1 MNKGS
6 PDAAAQS
13 IPPGKS
19 VQPPADAETI
29 PVLSPSPLAPDE
41 LAREQ
46 ALAQTLVEEKDSESR
61 TRMFSGPWANIVS
74 ALALAFSLFQL
85 AASTF
90 WTLDAITLRAVHILF
105 LLTLSFLLYPALRRE
120 QRQRRAPTLY
130 DALCICAGLFS
141 FGYLVLN
148 YTNITLRCGWFEPAD
163 YAVASVGLIVC
174 FDLARRVVGNLA
186 ALALV
191 FLAYNFFGYLIPG
204 AFGHPGYSWNRVV
217 EHMFWGSQGLLGVG
231 VGVSA
236 TYIFLFVLFGAFLK
250 YSGFSDF
257 INDLALTLVGRT
269 AGGPAKVSV
278 IASALMGMING
289 SALANVATT
298 GAITIPLMKKTG
310 YRAEFAGA
318 VEAVAS
324 TGGQFAPPIMGA
336 VGFIMAEF
344 LGVPYTTVMLA
355 AAIPAFLYYFT
366 LLMAV
371 HFEARKLGLRGLS
384 REHIP
389 NAANVLKER
398 GHLLLP
404 LIALMAL
411 LFMGYTPLFAAAISI
426 AVTVAASWLSPRTRM
441 GLSSILMAMEEGAR
455 GAVGVGAAC
464 VIIGVIIGT
473 VSLTGLGL
481 TFGYEILKFVGKD
494 QMYLGGLFVMI
505 MSTILGMG
513 VPGVAAYVIVAAVAV
528 PVLTGVGVQPL
539 AAHMFCLF
547 YACLSNITPPVAM
560 SSYVAAG
567 IARSNETK
575 TSLIAMRLGL
585 TGFIL
590 PFFFL
595 NNPLLLYSPGHSGLA
610 TLWAFITAALGV
622 SALAAGLEGWL
633 FTRCNPAMRA
643 MLLAAAFLAIDPGL
657 ITDAVGLGLICTVC
671 VWNWYVSRA
680 QTSSGE

>member
-148 YTNITLRCGWFEPAD
+148 YTNITLRGGWFEPAD

-174 FDLARRVVGNLA
+174 FEMARRVVGNLA

-464 VIIGVIIGT
+464 VIIGIIIGT

-481 TFGYEILKFVGKD
+481 TFGYEVLKYVGEG
-494 QMYLGGLFVMI
+494 QLYLGGLFVMI

-528 PVLTGVGVQPL
+528 PVLTGVGVMPM

-567 IARSNETK
+567 IAHSDQTR
-575 TSLIAMRLGL
+575 TSLIAVKLGL

-595 NNPLLLYSPGHSGLA
+595 NNPLLLYSSANPALA
-610 TLWAFITAALGV
+610 TLWAFATACLGV
-622 SALAAGLEGWL
+622 SALAAGLQGWL
-633 FTRCNPAMRA
+633 FGPCNSVMRG
-643 MLLAAAFLAIDPGL
+643 LLLVAAFLAIDPGL
-657 ITDAVGLGLICTVC
+657 KTDLAALALCAVAG
-671 VWNWYVSRA
+671 VWSWKER
-680 QTSSGE
+680 GKG